1 MLSNCIGTGGAAM
14 KTTGL
19 ISVAD
24 VKMLTADTLR
34 LFVGHGKRFSFADLE
49 AATGDKERKLRS
61 YVETDG
67 PEMPLDVFMRVFAVL
82 PPEAFARVSR
92 VMGFAAAP
100 LDVDD
105 EATVRRA
112 LSQSARLVADG
123 NEFLEDGKLTH
134 IEKAKL
140 SERASAL
147 LPVLQSIAG
156 NGSAH

>member
-1 MLSNCIGTGGAAM
+1 MM
-14 KTTGL
+14 PDF
-19 ISVAD
+19 SVAN
-24 VKMLTADTLR
+24 VKTLIADTLR
-34 LFVGHGKRFSFADLE
+34 MFVGHGRRFSWADLS

-61 YVETDG
+61 YVEADAN
-67 PEMPLDVFMRVFAVL
+67 EMPLDVFMRVFAVL

-123 NEFLEDGKLTH
+123 NEFLEDGKLSPR
-134 IEKAKL
+134 ERAQL

-156 NGSAH
+156 NGSTH

>member
-1 MLSNCIGTGGAAM
+1 MEMMPEFSVPSV
-14 KTTGL
+14 KTL
-19 ISVAD
+19 I
-24 VKMLTADTLR
+24 ADTLR
-34 LFVGHGKRFSFADLE
+34 LFVGHGRRISWADL
-49 AATGDKERKLRS
+49 ADATGDKERKLRS

-67 PEMPLDVFMRVFAVL
+67 PEMPLDVFMRVFAIL

-92 VMGFAAAP
+92 VMGFSAAP

-123 NEFLEDGKLTH
+123 NEFLEDGKLSPR
-134 IEKAKL
+134 ERAQL
-140 SERASAL
+140 SERAAAL

-156 NGSAH
+156 NGSTH

>member
-1 MLSNCIGTGGAAM
+1 MEMMPEFSARNV
-14 KTTGL
+14 KTL
-19 ISVAD
+19 I
-24 VKMLTADTLR
+24 ADTLR
-34 LFVGHGKRFSFADLE
+34 MFVGHGRRFSWADLS

-61 YVETDG
+61 YVEADAN
-67 PEMPLDVFMRVFAVL
+67 EMPLDVFMRVFAVL

-134 IEKAKL
+134 VEKAKL
-140 SERASAL
+140 SERAAAL

-156 NGSAH
+156 NGSTH